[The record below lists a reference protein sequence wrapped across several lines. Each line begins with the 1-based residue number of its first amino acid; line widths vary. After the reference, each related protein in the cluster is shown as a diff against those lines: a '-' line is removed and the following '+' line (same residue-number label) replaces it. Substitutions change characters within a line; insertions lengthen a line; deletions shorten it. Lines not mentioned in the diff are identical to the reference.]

1 MQIRPVNRGT
11 FRVFGSGSYRQREHV
26 PLEGP
31 VWYSKQ
37 RVNRKLTDQQIAST
51 FEALRRTG
59 VAVSGRSLRAA
70 LRQQFGAAGKTDRV
84 FALCRALQ
92 APGGDEISELR
103 RRLEE
108 AERGRAAAE
117 LARDQALERAVR
129 AEAREMAHQDRWA
142 NEIYTLR
149 QRVRQ
154 LQGEGERRLLFQPN
168 VHRVGEAPAACADG
182 IESVRV
188 DSGRD

>member
-1 MQIRPVNRGT
+1 MLSLMPGGT
-11 FRVFGSGSYRQREHV
+11 GKGNMYPLRSCFGTVGS
-26 PLEGP
+26 
-31 VWYSKQ
+31 
-37 RVNRKLTDQQIAST
+37 VNRKLTDEQIAST

-59 VAVSGRSLRAA
+59 VAVSGRGLRTA
-70 LRQQFGAAGKTDRV
+70 LRRQFGAAGKTDRI

-92 APGGDEISELR
+92 APGMDGVAELR

-117 LARDQALERAVR
+117 SARDQALERAVR

-154 LQGEGERRLLFQPN
+154 LQGEGDGRALFQPN
-168 VHRVGEAPAACADG
+168 VRRVGEAPAGRGDG

>member
-108 AERGRAAAE
+108 AERGMAAAE
-117 LARDQALERAVR
+117 LARRRGVPVYPKRVPHRFVITTTRDDAAKQPIDLV
-129 AEAREMAHQDRWA
+129 DR
-142 NEIYTLR
+142 
-149 QRVRQ
+149 
-154 LQGEGERRLLFQPN
+154 G
-168 VHRVGEAPAACADG
+168 
-182 IESVRV
+182 
-188 DSGRD
+188 

>member
-59 VAVSGRSLRAA
+59 VAVSGRSLRATES
-70 LRQQFGAAGKTDRV
+70 LRCVAR
-84 FALCRALQ
+84 CRHREAMRYRSFVV
-92 APGGDEISELR
+92 GS
-103 RRLEE
+103 RRLSG
-108 AERGRAAAE
+108 AGR
-117 LARDQALERAVR
+117 L
-129 AEAREMAHQDRWA
+129 
-142 NEIYTLR
+142 
-149 QRVRQ
+149 
-154 LQGEGERRLLFQPN
+154 PN
-168 VHRVGEAPAACADG
+168 
-182 IESVRV
+182 
-188 DSGRD
+188 

>member
-1 MQIRPVNRGT
+1 
-11 FRVFGSGSYRQREHV
+11 
-26 PLEGP
+26 
-31 VWYSKQ
+31 
-37 RVNRKLTDQQIAST
+37 VNRKLTDEQITST

-70 LRQQFGAAGKTDRV
+70 LRRQFGAAGKTDRV

-92 APGGDEISELR
+92 APEVAEVAELR

-117 LARDQALERAVR
+117 SARDEALERAVR

-142 NEIYTLR
+142 EEIYTLR

-168 VHRVGEAPAACADG
+168 VHRVGEASTRSPDG